1 MEFFKAIQAL
11 EQVGGGAQ
19 RVDSKYISK
28 KIGQGAPENSSS
40 KENRQIRIFCYKY
53 MIMVFFSSKV
63 YPKLHNQHFNLTP
76 VVTGGGEIHT
86 PYVFFICSVNG
97 LR

>member
-1 MEFFKAIQAL
+1 MKKADGELVRRSAGESSRTRLSLVTIL
-11 EQVGGGAQ
+11 V
-19 RVDSKYISK
+19 K

-76 VVTGGGEIHT
+76 VVTGGGGEIHT
-86 PYVFFICSVNG
+86 PYFFLSAA
-97 LR
+97 